1 MLVSV
6 DDALGNTKTLTCV
19 VTVAMSVFLEEE
31 GEQRLGRLLLLC
43 VVVFG
48 VFYRNAYVQ
57 FVAYAA
63 FVVEECLFVSCS
75 S

>member
-1 MLVSV
+1 M
-6 DDALGNTKTLTCV
+6 TL
-19 VTVAMSVFLEEE
+19 AMSVFLEEE
-31 GEQRLGRLLLLC
+31 GEQHLGRLLLLF
-43 VVVFG
+43 VVIILG
-48 VFYRNAYVQ
+48 VFCRNAYVQ

>member
-31 GEQRLGRLLLLC
+31 GEQRLGGLLLLC

-48 VFYRNAYVQ
+48 VFCRNAYV
-57 FVAYAA
+57 
-63 FVVEECLFVSCS
+63 
-75 S
+75 